1 FTGEDG
7 ICTYIPSQADSYI
20 NASDSCKVHGG
31 VLVTMKTSL
40 KQQLVADAL
49 NKRPV
54 WNNWLWI
61 GLDDMQQEG
70 TFIWSDG
77 ATCTVDEQNLL
88 FYGGKPSPR
97 TREEDCAV
105 LSKSTFLVND
115 VICTYKYSYICEIKN
130 F

>member
-1 FTGEDG
+1 G

-40 KQQLVADAL
+40 KQKLVADAL
-49 NKRPV
+49 NKHPV
-54 WNNWLWI
+54 LSNRLWI

-70 TFIWSDG
+70 TFLWSDG
-77 ATCTVDEQNLL
+77 ATCTVEEQSVL
-88 FYGGKPSPR
+88 FSKGKPTPG
-97 TREEDCAV
+97 TPEEDCAV
-105 LSKSTFLVND
+105 LSKSTLLVND
-115 VICTYKYSYICEIKN
+115 VDCTDKFPYICEIMN